1 MSTVRVVNMRGRCK
15 PTRSMVMSVMCFFV
29 VTAMFTLADAAMNN
43 PFTREKSKAK
53 VSEHE
58 IIAEALSDDHVLKL
72 DAKIFDNEIK
82 KSKYNFVMF
91 YAPWDGHSKSF
102 MPQWISYAH
111 SHKMAGTEMQFS
123 LVDAT
128 KEKDLDSRFEIEEYP
143 TLMLFRDGVPKT
155 YKGDRSQEHLDKFV
169 QRNLLKPARW
179 LEGTDDVDVFIYRRP
194 IAIVGFFNDEK
205 DLEVYHHAASEFD
218 LDFGETNSKIA
229 SEEWN
234 APWPTIKMWR
244 DFAKEPVVYDG
255 DVRDLAALKTWIAA
269 EMVQPIV
276 KFEDKAQLERLFM
289 GPIAANIF
297 FFLPADEA
305 RARALTTACEKA
317 AKALRGKVHI
327 VTVDP
332 KETAMHDFFSLR
344 EKDAPTIR
352 LLSHDLKYQYKGSFQ
367 EDKISD
373 DIVTFFEEFQANKL
387 VPLLKSQDPLPND
400 GDVVQVVGK
409 TFDSLVIDNDKHVF
423 LWFYAP
429 WCRTCK
435 AMKPVWEKLGA
446 LYKNEP
452 NIIIAKMDATKNEAK
467 HVRITHYPTVYF
479 YKAGDKPRHEQYD
492 GLMETMS
499 FTDFLTERTGVTLR
513 SKRRHPH
520 FDHTEL

>member
-1 MSTVRVVNMRGRCK
+1 
-15 PTRSMVMSVMCFFV
+15 
-29 VTAMFTLADAAMNN
+29 
-43 PFTREKSKAK
+43 
-53 VSEHE
+53 
-58 IIAEALSDDHVLKL
+58 
-72 DAKIFDNEIK
+72 
-82 KSKYNFVMF
+82 
-91 YAPWDGHSKSF
+91 
-102 MPQWISYAH
+102 
-111 SHKMAGTEMQFS
+111 
-123 LVDAT
+123 
-128 KEKDLDSRFEIEEYP
+128 
-143 TLMLFRDGVPKT
+143 
-155 YKGDRSQEHLDKFV
+155 
-169 QRNLLKPARW
+169 

-332 KETAMHDFFSLR
+332 K
-344 EKDAPTIR
+344 
-352 LLSHDLKYQYKGSFQ
+352 
-367 EDKISD
+367 
-373 DIVTFFEEFQANKL
+373 
-387 VPLLKSQDPLPND
+387 
-400 GDVVQVVGK
+400 
-409 TFDSLVIDNDKHVF
+409 
-423 LWFYAP
+423 
-429 WCRTCK
+429 
-435 AMKPVWEKLGA
+435 
-446 LYKNEP
+446 
-452 NIIIAKMDATKNEAK
+452 
-467 HVRITHYPTVYF
+467 
-479 YKAGDKPRHEQYD
+479 
-492 GLMETMS
+492 
-499 FTDFLTERTGVTLR
+499 
-513 SKRRHPH
+513 
-520 FDHTEL
+520 